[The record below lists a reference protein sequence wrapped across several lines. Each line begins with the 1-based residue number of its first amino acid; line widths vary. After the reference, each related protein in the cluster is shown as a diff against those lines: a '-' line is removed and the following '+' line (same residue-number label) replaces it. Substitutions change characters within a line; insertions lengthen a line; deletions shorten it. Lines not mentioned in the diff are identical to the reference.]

1 MCTTIGHTIPITGSA
16 KGPAGWLAV
25 DRAVVGYDH
34 PTHARVEHALTLDFV
49 DEATGTRVAAE
60 LTRASGRE
68 LVAALLRALDEADA
82 YEDEPTDAGATA

>member
-1 MCTTIGHTIPITGSA
+1 MCTTIGHTIPVTGSA
-16 KGPAGWLAV
+16 KGPGGWLAV

-49 DEATGTRVAAE
+49 DEATGSRVAAE

-68 LVAALLRALDEADA
+68 LVAALIGVLDEADS
-82 YEDEPTDAGATA
+82 YEGEPTCAVATP